1 MSRYSGLDHHIKKAL
16 VCMTLLSSTLVL
28 ADSDSQLRI
37 KQLKTLTEQGKSAE
51 AYQMAAE
58 WLQELEGDPLFD
70 FYFGIA
76 AVDSGYAGE
85 GTMALE
91 RVLIV
96 HPENDRVRL
105 EYARGMYLLEDN
117 ETAKKEFSQ
126 VLEKN
131 PPESVAI
138 KIRRYLALIEK
149 REQLYKTTSKLY
161 AEAILGHDSNLNSA
175 PEDQLNRVEL
185 TEESLGKGDNYVQI
199 KAGASITKPLDKQHS
214 LFARAGANQKRY
226 NSEKSFNNSSLDVTG
241 GWRYKL
247 DRDDRFQLMAS
258 AQNYRTDG
266 DTFRNM
272 FSVSG
277 DWSHNLS
284 NTLAISGYI
293 TASRFLYPD
302 NSVSWRDS
310 VQLSGGAN
318 LYTTLP
324 VWHSPI
330 LFANA
335 FSGQETPDNVTTVSK
350 ASVEKH
356 FWGGS
361 LGLQLPVT
369 DANIA
374 TAALIYQDA
383 QYQGRDW
390 LYGVR
395 RHDKYKALN
404 LSWRYQFDKQ
414 LNFNLN
420 ASFIN
425 NDSSIELYQYDRDV
439 VSFGVKYEY

>member
-1 MSRYSGLDHHIKKAL
+1 MGWFKVKASFTML
-16 VCMTLLSSTLVL
+16 PLLAALTCASPLYAQSE
-28 ADSDSQLRI
+28 SQEKI
-37 KQLKTLTEQGKSAE
+37 KQLKALTEQGKSKE
-51 AYQMAAE
+51 AYDMALQ
-58 WLQELEGDPLFD
+58 WLQDLEGQPLFD

-91 RVLIV
+91 RVLMV

-117 ETAKKEFSQ
+117 ETAKKEFNE

-131 PPESVAI
+131 PPKAVSI

-149 REQLYKTTSKLY
+149 REQLYKTTTKLY
-161 AEAILGHDSNLNSA
+161 AEAVIGHDSNLNSA

-185 TEESLGKGDNYVQI
+185 TQESLGKGDTYVQM
-199 KAGASITKPLDKQHS
+199 KAGASVTKPLDKQHS
-214 LFARAGANQKRY
+214 LFAKADINQKLY
-226 NSEKSFNNSSLDVTG
+226 EKEDDFNNSSLNVTG

-247 DRDDRFQLMAS
+247 DRDDRFQLLTG

-272 FSVSG
+272 FSISG
-277 DWSHNLS
+277 DWSHNIS
-284 NTLAISGYI
+284 NTLAVSTYL
-293 TASRFLYPD
+293 TASRFTYPD

-310 VQLSGGAN
+310 VQISGGGN

-324 VWHSPI
+324 IWHSPI

-335 FSGQETPDNVTTVSK
+335 FYGEETPDDITTVSK
-350 ASVEKH
+350 ASVEKE
-356 FWGGS
+356 FYGGS

-369 DANIA
+369 DENIA
-374 TAALIYQDA
+374 TAAIIYQDA

-404 LSWRYQFDKQ
+404 FSWRYLFSKN
-414 LNFNLN
+414 LSFSLN
-420 ASFIN
+420 ASFID
-425 NDSSIELYQYDRDV
+425 NDSSIELYEYDRDV